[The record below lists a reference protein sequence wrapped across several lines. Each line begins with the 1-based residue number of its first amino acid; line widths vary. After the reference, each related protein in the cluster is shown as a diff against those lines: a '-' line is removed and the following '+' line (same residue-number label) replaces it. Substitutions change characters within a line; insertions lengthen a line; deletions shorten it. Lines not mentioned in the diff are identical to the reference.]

1 MFLAKYKVMLGSDCK
16 MIYNAKDYHRKRLK
30 ILEQEKYVK
39 RVNTYYIKLDD
50 KGTRLVKDF
59 GYDYSFLCRK
69 KDYMDRVNEVARI
82 AALTINSDIE
92 FIASWNL
99 KDKGIFTQIARKY
112 IGKLK
117 YQGKERITYYISKDK
132 PISYIRQIENDI
144 QKNVN
149 YKNII
154 VFMEN
159 MKILNNN
166 HYFAFGKESIIIVK
180 PSSQNLTNMKM
191 FEEIDIYQIIKKIY
205 KDKEILLSNW
215 PKADYMTEDR
225 NYIIIMPFID
235 TERLYKLKLFLK
247 NNQKIDR
254 GINIITL
261 KENKEKIDEILT
273 NKVNTIE
280 LDSWLGGINGEWEK
294 EKD

>member
-180 PSSQNLTNMKM
+180 PSSQNLTNMKI